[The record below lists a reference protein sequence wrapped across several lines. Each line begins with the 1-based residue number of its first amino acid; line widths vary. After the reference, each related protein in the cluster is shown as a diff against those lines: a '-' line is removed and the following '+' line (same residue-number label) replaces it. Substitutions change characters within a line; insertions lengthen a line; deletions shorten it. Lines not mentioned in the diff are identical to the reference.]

1 MCEKELLEEFIMFL
15 PKAELHVHIEGTL
28 EPGMMFGFAERNQV
42 ALPYQ
47 SIGELMSAYK
57 FSNLQDFLNLYYE
70 GARVLVQEE
79 DFYEL
84 THAYLD
90 KAHSQHVLH
99 TEMFF
104 DPQTHTGRGVP
115 FGTVVRG
122 ISRAMQD
129 AEKNTGIS
137 SKLIMCFRRD
147 LDEDNALSTLNSA
160 LPYKEL
166 ITGVGLDSAEVGN
179 PAAKFIHVFRQ
190 ARSEGFHCTAHAGEE
205 GPASYVDDALH
216 QLHVSRIDHGIR
228 SIDNEQLAA
237 KLAKRRIPLTVCPLS
252 NLKLKVV
259 SNLRQHPLKNM
270 LGRGMMVT
278 VNSDDPAYFG
288 GYVNENLLEIALALD
303 LNLQDIYTLAK
314 NSFLAS
320 FISEQEKRSY
330 LMKLDAY
337 YRTFARK
344 NNPR

>member
-1 MCEKELLEEFIMFL
+1 MVTKDMLDEFIKSL

-28 EPGMMFGFAERNQV
+28 EPDMMFGFAARNNLT
-42 ALPYQ
+42 LPYR
-47 SIGELMSAYK
+47 SVSELKNAYN

-70 GARVLVQEE
+70 GARVLIREE
-79 DFYEL
+79 DFYKL
-84 THAYLD
+84 TLAYLN

-115 FGTVVRG
+115 FGVVVNG
-122 ISRAMQD
+122 INRAIQD
-129 AEKNTGIS
+129 AQKNTGIS
-137 SKLIMCFRRD
+137 SRMIMCFRRD
-147 LDEDNALSTLNSA
+147 LGEENALSTLSSA

-166 ITGVGLDSAEVGN
+166 ITGVGLDSSEVGN
-179 PAAKFIHVFRQ
+179 PASKFVHVFRQ
-190 ARSEGFHCTAHAGEE
+190 AGLEGFHCVAHAGEE
-205 GPASYVDDALH
+205 GPASYVQDVLRL
-216 QLHVSRIDHGIR
+216 LHVSRIDHGIR
-228 SIDNEQLAA
+228 SIDNEQLTGELAA
-237 KLAKRRIPLTVCPLS
+237 QHIPLTVCPLS

-259 SNLRQHPLKNM
+259 SNLRQHPLKYM

-303 LNLQDIYTLAK
+303 LNLFDIYTLAK

-320 FISEQEKRSY
+320 FISEHEKRWY
-330 LMKLDAY
+330 VKKLDKY
-337 YRTFARK
+337 YRTFT
-344 NNPR
+344 